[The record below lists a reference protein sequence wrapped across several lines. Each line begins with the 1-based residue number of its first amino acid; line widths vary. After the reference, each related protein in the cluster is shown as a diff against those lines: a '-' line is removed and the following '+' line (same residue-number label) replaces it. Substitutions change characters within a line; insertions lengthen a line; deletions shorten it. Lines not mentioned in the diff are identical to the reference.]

1 VLTQRDGSRS
11 ATPGRAAR
19 SWRVRRPWVIGYTAG
34 VVVLAAA
41 TALVVALAGGQHR
54 PPPPRAAA
62 RAFSLAELGHPGS
75 TITLASYAGRPLIIN
90 FFASWCAPC
99 QRETPMLARYY
110 ESQHGRVIVLGIDSN
125 DETAAAVRFVRKTGV
140 HYPVAFDPYPSATTT
155 SYGVY
160 ALPQTFFLNSKHRIV
175 SHILGPLTMK
185 DLIAGTAL
193 MDKDRG

>member
-1 VLTQRDGSRS
+1 MLTQRDGSRS

-54 PPPPRAAA
+54 PPPPPAAA

-125 DETAAAVRFVRKTGV
+125 DETAAAVRFVRKTGC
-140 HYPVAFDPYPSATTT
+140 TTRWRSIRIRPRPRPPT
-155 SYGVY
+155 ACTRCRRLSSSTRST
-160 ALPQTFFLNSKHRIV
+160 ASCPTFSVR
-175 SHILGPLTMK
+175 
-185 DLIAGTAL
+185 
-193 MDKDRG
+193 